1 MTFPFSPAFLSFV
14 FVGFFFLLFA
24 QLCTHLHAW
33 IQCFLSEMS
42 TLANSGGIK
51 SWGKGSMGLS
61 RSVSLPA
68 SDWRAENK
76 RPSVIY
82 RKQRHGPQMRSWMFE
97 ILRVIWINKEQFC
110 SWLGL
115 ARVSLSEMCIC
126 KITMLKNMRLLS
138 AVSIV
143 LPSLNFF
150 FSSIKLGPYRV

>member
-14 FVGFFFLLFA
+14 FVVFFSYCLLSYVHTCMLGFSVFM
-24 QLCTHLHAW
+24 
-33 IQCFLSEMS
+33 SEMS

-115 ARVSLSEMCIC
+115 ARDSLSEMFIC